1 MTSVSAK
8 NNLFDYFNEQVAE
21 ARHELSV
28 TLSGDT
34 SLYLASLMAG
44 RVRTDRPAP
53 VETTLA
59 ELHASAANARPADQ
73 ARTYRELGDR
83 SLYQLGYFRQSLER
97 TPVTPS
103 YYEDMGSAAYHQV
116 DQVFKRWF
124 SDAFGP
130 VFFELAEH
138 FGECVGIL
146 TRIRDK
152 ECKTPDEL
160 GRLYEEWIQT
170 GDSTIASKLKARGLL
185 LPRWPGS
192 A

>member
-8 NNLFDYFNEQVAE
+8 NNLFDYFNEQVCE
-21 ARHELSV
+21 ARRELSI

-34 SLYLASLMAG
+34 SLYLASLMTE

-53 VETTLA
+53 QETTLA
-59 ELHASAANARPADQ
+59 ELHASATLARPADQ

-83 SLYQLGYFRQSLER
+83 SLYQLGYFRESLER

-103 YYEDMGSAAYHQV
+103 YYEDMGAAAYHRV
-116 DQVFKRWF
+116 DQVFKQWF
-124 SDAFGP
+124 ADAFGP
-130 VFFELAEH
+130 VFAELAEH
-138 FGECVGIL
+138 FSDCVGIL
-146 TRIRDK
+146 SRMRDK
-152 ECKTPDEL
+152 EIECPDNL
-160 GRLYEEWIQT
+160 SRLYDEWIRT
-170 GDSTIASKLKARGLL
+170 GDEAVALRLKAHGLL